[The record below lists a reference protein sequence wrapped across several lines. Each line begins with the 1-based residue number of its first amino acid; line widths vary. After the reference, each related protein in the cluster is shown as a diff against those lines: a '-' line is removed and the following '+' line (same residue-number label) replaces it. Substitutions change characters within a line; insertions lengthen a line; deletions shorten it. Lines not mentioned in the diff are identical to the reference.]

1 MTTLPNNITRYTG
14 ANCFPAQDFH
24 GNIFYV
30 LQKQGDTGS
39 VVMELPDGSAYEVL
53 SMPAGSGRPCLEVN
67 PLVGLWAVGN
77 KETSTRTTPPRYPIA
92 QYVPF
97 PAGAPGPQGP
107 QGVPGAGGITLFDAP
122 YVSSEWSGRALAGGQ
137 LVDIP
142 ATFGVPSAPA
152 YLVRLSGLASA
163 PGVIVRAGTERAPYF
178 VTLVTQVANI
188 RVDTNG
194 WIPGPVALIS
204 TVGGSAQT
212 WLQIVGH
219 S

>member
-1 MTTLPNNITRYTG
+1 MTTLSVPRYTG
-14 ANCFPAQDFH
+14 ANSFTAQDAA
-24 GNIFYV
+24 GNVFIAY
-30 LQKQGDTGS
+30 Q
-39 VVMELPDGSAYEVL
+39 SANADIGILTMITPSGAEANIT
-53 SMPAGSGRPCLEVN
+53 PAPVGGRPSLECI
-67 PLVGLWAVGN
+67 PHVGLWMVGN
-77 KETSTRTTPPRYPIA
+77 KETGSTKPPPRYRIT

-107 QGVPGAGGITLFDAP
+107 QGEPGVGGITLFDAP
-122 YVSSEWSGRALAGGQ
+122 YVSNEWSGRALAGGQ

-212 WLQIVGH
+212 WLQVVGY
-219 S
+219 SG

>member
-14 ANCFPAQDFH
+14 ANTFSAQDFH

-30 LQKQGDTGS
+30 LQKQNDTGS

-97 PAGAPGPQGP
+97 PA
-107 QGVPGAGGITLFDAP
+107 VAGGITLFDAP
-122 YVSSEWSGRALAGGQ
+122 YVSSEWSGRALAGGA

-163 PGVIVRAGTERAPYF
+163 AGVIVRAGTERAPYF

-194 WIPGPVALIS
+194 WIPGPMALIS
-204 TVGGSAQT
+204 TVGGSAAC
-212 WLQIVGH
+212 WLQIVGA
-219 S
+219 SG